1 LRLKKFL
8 LLVFVCTALG
18 CGAIFNPYSSKF
30 NCPETDK
37 GKCVSVNTAYEESVS
52 DAADEK
58 SRAEQKEK
66 KGKSEEEKAIE
77 EQSPEKLYEEA
88 LFKELTGLIDDP
100 RTPMVAPPRVV
111 RVLLLPY
118 RGENNEL
125 FMLRYVYFFVDEHR
139 WILGDYLNR

>member
-1 LRLKKFL
+1 LRLKKLL
-8 LLVFVCTALG
+8 LLVFVFTALG
-18 CGAIFNPYSSKF
+18 CGAIFNPYNSKF

-37 GKCVSVNTAYEESVS
+37 GKCVSVNAAYEESVRDPAKVRS
-52 DAADEK
+52 QE
-58 SRAEQKEK
+58 EQKGK
-66 KGKSEEEKAIE
+66 KGKSEEEERAV
-77 EQSPEKLYEEA
+77 EQTPEKLYEEA

-139 WILGDYLNR
+139 WILGDYLNK

>member
-1 LRLKKFL
+1 LRLKKL
-8 LLVFVCTALG
+8 LLVVFVCTAG
-18 CGAIFNPYSSKF
+18 CGAIFNPYNSKF

-37 GKCVSVNTAYEESVS
+37 GKCVSVNTAYEESVRDPAGAGS
-52 DAADEK
+52 DEEEK
-58 SRAEQKEK
+58 GK
-66 KGKSEEEKAIE
+66 KGKSEEEERAG
-77 EQSPEKLYEEA
+77 EQSPGKLYEEA

-139 WILGDYLNR
+139 WILGDYLNK

>member
-1 LRLKKFL
+1 LRLKKLF
-8 LLVFVCTALG
+8 LLVFVCTAVG

-37 GKCVSVNTAYEESVS
+37 GKCVSVNTAYEESVRDPANVSS
-52 DAADEK
+52 DE
-58 SRAEQKEK
+58 EE
-66 KGKSEEEKAIE
+66 KGKSQEEKGAE

-139 WILGDYLNR
+139 WILGDYLQK

>member
-1 LRLKKFL
+1 LRLKKL
-8 LLVFVCTALG
+8 LFLVFVCTAVG
-18 CGAIFNPYSSKF
+18 CGAFFNPYSSKF

-37 GKCVSVNTAYEESVS
+37 GKCVSVNTAYEESVR
-52 DAADEK
+52 DPVNVNADEK
-58 SRAEQKEK
+58 KEK
-66 KGKSEEEKAIE
+66 RKEKSQEEEGVGEK
-77 EQSPEKLYEEA
+77 SPEKLYEEA

-139 WILGDYLNR
+139 WILGDNLHK

>member
-8 LLVFVCTALG
+8 FLVFVCTALG

-30 NCPETDK
+30 NCPETYK
-37 GKCVSVNTAYEESVS
+37 GKCVSVNTAYEESVR
-52 DAADEK
+52 DPANVNADEK
-58 SRAEQKEK
+58 EEKK
-66 KGKSEEEKAIE
+66 KGKSQEEKGVGE
-77 EQSPEKLYEEA
+77 KSPEKLYEEA

-139 WILGDYLNR
+139 WILGDNLNK